1 MKSCTATKGQ
11 SQDLNPTLSSFY
23 YLLLRTSMSL
33 MLLAAQ
39 DNQTRSLS
47 GGAETRMKQNPALP
61 ASDSHMQNKGRDGGA
76 ELWKVRARG

>member
-1 MKSCTATKGQ
+1 
-11 SQDLNPTLSSFY
+11 
-23 YLLLRTSMSL
+23 MSL